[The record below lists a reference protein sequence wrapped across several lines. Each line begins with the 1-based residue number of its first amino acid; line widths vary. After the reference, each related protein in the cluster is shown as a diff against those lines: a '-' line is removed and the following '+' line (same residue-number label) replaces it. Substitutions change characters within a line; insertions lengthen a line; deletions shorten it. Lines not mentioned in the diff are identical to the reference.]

1 MAPGLKVA
9 RQLLAH
15 PATDAQ
21 QDPAQQRA
29 AGSLEN
35 PCRDEPQQGRLT
47 HLHGQPGLAL
57 KA

>member
-35 PCRDEPQQGRLT
+35 PGRDEPQQGRLT